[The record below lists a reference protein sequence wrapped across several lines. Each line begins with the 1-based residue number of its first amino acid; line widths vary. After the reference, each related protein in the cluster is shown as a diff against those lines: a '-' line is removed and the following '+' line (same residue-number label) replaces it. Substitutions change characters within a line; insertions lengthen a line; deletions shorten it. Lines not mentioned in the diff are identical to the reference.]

1 MILPVTVYGDPLLRK
16 IAQPIDKDYPELK
29 QLIKDM
35 FETMYHADGVG
46 LAAPQI
52 GHSIRLIV
60 IDGSPAASDEEPEMA
75 DFKKVMINPVI
86 LSVSGDLWSFEEGC
100 LSLPTIHENV
110 YREDEVT
117 IKYCDENWVE
127 HTETYSGYAGR
138 IIMHEY
144 DHLEGLLFVDHIS
157 PLRRRLL
164 KSKLTSISKGNV
176 KTDYRIRTPK

>member
-16 IAQPIDKDYPELK
+16 IAQPIDKDYPGLI
-29 QLIKDM
+29 QLIQDM

-75 DFKKVMINPVI
+75 NFKKVLINPVAI
-86 LSVSGDLWSFEEGC
+86 SFSGEQWSFEEGC

-110 YREDEVT
+110 YREEEIV
-117 IKYCDENWVE
+117 IKYTDENWEE
-127 HTETYSGYAGR
+127 HTETFSGYAGR
-138 IIMHEY
+138 IVMHEY
-144 DHLEGLLFVDHIS
+144 DHLEGHLFIDHIS

-164 KSKLTSISKGNV
+164 KSKLTSITKGTV
-176 KTDYRIRTPK
+176 KTDYRIRIPK

>member
-16 IAQPIDKDYPELK
+16 IAQPIDKDYPGLNK
-29 QLIKDM
+29 LIQDM

-60 IDGSPAASDEEPEMA
+60 IDGSPAASEEEPEMA
-75 DFKKVMINPVI
+75 NFKKVLINPVA
-86 LSVSGDLWSFEEGC
+86 LSFSGEQWSFEEGC

-110 YREDEVT
+110 YREEEIE
-117 IKYCDENWVE
+117 IKYTDENWEE
-127 HTETYSGYAGR
+127 HTETFSGYAGR
-138 IIMHEY
+138 IVMHEY
-144 DHLEGLLFVDHIS
+144 DHLEGHMFIDHIS

-164 KSKLTSISKGNV
+164 KSKLTSITKGNV
-176 KTDYRIRTPK
+176 KTDYKIRVPK

>member
-16 IAQPIDKDYPELK
+16 IAQPIDKDYPGLNK
-29 QLIKDM
+29 LIQDM

-60 IDGSPAASDEEPEMA
+60 IDGSPAASEEEPEMA
-75 DFKKVMINPVI
+75 NFKKVLINPVA
-86 LSVSGDLWSFEEGC
+86 LSFSGEQWSFEEGC

-110 YREDEVT
+110 YREEKIE
-117 IKYCDENWVE
+117 IKYTDENWEE
-127 HTETYSGYAGR
+127 HTETFSGYAGR
-138 IIMHEY
+138 IVMHEY
-144 DHLEGLLFVDHIS
+144 DHLEGHMFIDHIS

-164 KSKLTSISKGNV
+164 KSKLTSITKGNV
-176 KTDYRIRTPK
+176 KTDYKIRVPK

>member
-16 IAQPIDKDYPELK
+16 IAQPIDKDYPGLN
-29 QLIKDM
+29 QLIQDM

-60 IDGSPAASDEEPEMA
+60 IDGSPAASEEEPEMA
-75 DFKKVMINPVI
+75 NFKKVLINPVA
-86 LSVSGDLWSFEEGC
+86 LSFSGEQWSFEEGC

-110 YREDEVT
+110 YREEEIE
-117 IKYCDENWVE
+117 IKYTDENWEE
-127 HTETYSGYAGR
+127 HTETFSGYAGR
-138 IIMHEY
+138 IVMHEY
-144 DHLEGLLFVDHIS
+144 DHLEGHLFIDHIS

-164 KSKLTSISKGNV
+164 KSKLTSITKGNV
-176 KTDYRIRTPK
+176 KTDYKIRVPK

>member
-16 IAQPIDKDYPELK
+16 IAQPIEKDFPGLK
-29 QLIKDM
+29 QLIQDM

-75 DFKKVMINPVI
+75 DFKKVLINPEI
-86 LSVSGDLWSFEEGC
+86 LSVSGELWSFEEGC

-110 YREDEVT
+110 SREEEVE
-117 IKYCDENWVE
+117 IKYIDENWKE
-127 HTETYSGYAGR
+127 HTETFNGYAGR
-138 IIMHEY
+138 IVMHEY
-144 DHLEGLLFVDHIS
+144 DHLEGHLFIDHIS
-157 PLRRRLL
+157 PLRKRLL
-164 KSKLTSISKGNV
+164 KSKLTSITKGNV
-176 KTDYRIRTPK
+176 KTDYRIRIPK

>member
-16 IAQPIDKDYPELK
+16 IAQPIDKDYPGLNK
-29 QLIKDM
+29 LIQDM

-60 IDGSPAASDEEPEMA
+60 IDGSPAASEEEPEMA
-75 DFKKVMINPVI
+75 NFKKVLINPVA
-86 LSVSGDLWSFEEGC
+86 LSFSGEQWSFEEGC

-110 YREDEVT
+110 YREEEIE
-117 IKYCDENWVE
+117 IKYTDENWEE
-127 HTETYSGYAGR
+127 HTETFSGYAGR
-138 IIMHEY
+138 IVMHEY
-144 DHLEGLLFVDHIS
+144 DHLEGHLFIDHIS

-164 KSKLTSISKGNV
+164 KSKLTSITKGNV
-176 KTDYRIRTPK
+176 KTDYKIRVPK